1 MIRIVAAILLAIIL
15 LKNISCA
22 QDPVEGPITDAIVE
36 RFQERFDKQNAE
48 MKAFETRMERQFGDR
63 IKELASQVTEA
74 REERKTIIETFRDW
88 NQERTGLLRQMG
100 DFARGMFEMEQRF
113 APLKWI
119 VDRASALIWAIIG
132 LVVAFAVLI
141 FILIAV
147 VLRLY
152 LWVRNTIVPR
162 ELRTP

>member
-1 MIRIVAAILLAIIL
+1 MIRLILLLALTGDIIY
-15 LKNISCA
+15 A
-22 QDPVEGPITDAIVE
+22 QEPVQGPITDAIVE

-48 MKAFETRMERQFGDR
+48 MKAFETRMEREFGSR
-63 IKELASQVTEA
+63 LKELMSEAVEA
-74 REERKTIIETFRDW
+74 RDERKTIIETFRSF
-88 NQERTGLLRQMG
+88 NSERTGLLRQMG

-132 LVVAFAVLI
+132 LVIAFAVLV

-152 LWVRNTIVPR
+152 LWVRNTVVPK

>member
-1 MIRIVAAILLAIIL
+1 MIWLLLFFLMSGDIIY
-15 LKNISCA
+15 A
-22 QDPVEGPITDAIVE
+22 QEPVQGPITDAIVE

-63 IKELASQVTEA
+63 IKELASQVVEA
-74 REERKTIIETFRDW
+74 RDERKTIIETFRSW
-88 NQERTGLLRQMG
+88 NQERTGLLKQMG
-100 DFARGMFEMEQRF
+100 DFARGMFDMEQRF

-132 LVVAFAVLI
+132 LVIAFAVLI

-152 LWVRNTIVPR
+152 LWVRNTIVPK